1 MSQLETFVGVVDPTM
16 FWSQDGGKKGRG
28 KPGRTQSGKKY
39 GAIAA
44 SLATSPQGMLGT
56 NEQRSRRLRS
66 QRHRMPRLQLQ
77 QEAKDKQRRRRRAT
91 CHFLEMFDLTQD
103 DSPGVFEEAE
113 DDDEDTRLLTV

>member
-1 MSQLETFVGVVDPTM
+1 
-16 FWSQDGGKKGRG
+16 
-28 KPGRTQSGKKY
+28 
-39 GAIAA
+39 
-44 SLATSPQGMLGT
+44 
-56 NEQRSRRLRS
+56 
-66 QRHRMPRLQLQ
+66 MPRLQLQ